1 MPRIE
6 IPLVETER
14 LLLRPF
20 TVDDVPRWADII
32 TDEETGRYIGGPY
45 TRDDAFRSIATYLGH
60 WDLRGYGQ
68 WAVCLRSGGRL
79 LGRCGLWFPDG
90 WPELEVGWTFDR
102 GIWGHGY
109 ATEAGRAAMEWG
121 FETLGLTRLAS
132 VIARENVRSR
142 RVAERLGMTVSY
154 EKPLSPHD
162 DPVVVYAIER

>member
-1 MPRIE
+1 MPRTE
-6 IPLVETER
+6 IPIVETER

-45 TRDDAFRSIATYLGH
+45 ARDDAFRSIATYLGH

-68 WAVCLRSGGRL
+68 WAVCLRSGGRM
-79 LGRCGLWFPDG
+79 LGRCGLWNPDG
-90 WPELEVGWTFDR
+90 WPELEVGWTIDR
-102 GIWGHGY
+102 SLWGNGY

-121 FETLGLTRLAS
+121 FSELGLTRLAS
-132 VIARENVRSR
+132 VIARENERSR

-154 EKPLSPHD
+154 EKPLSPHG
-162 DPVVVYAIER
+162 DPVVVYAVER